1 MKEDVPPRHS
11 ISGMK
16 IAARTDFATV
26 AGALLAATAF
36 CFGMRAE
43 GIRWYDVSQ
52 LTAALIV
59 FAGTAGAVLISMP
72 LSQTRLALS
81 MLPLMLRRSPDQDRQ
96 VIEAL
101 VKLARSAR
109 TRGILSLENDAEN
122 IEDPFLRKA
131 LRLAVDGVGK
141 ETIETLLDADVQG
154 LKAQANSA
162 AGFYEAGAGY
172 APSLGMA
179 GAAIGLI
186 QVMKHLDNIE
196 QVGAGVA
203 AAFVATIYGVLLAN
217 LLLIPIAT
225 KIRAQAETRIRLCTL
240 VREGVLAIASGLNPL
255 LIRLKLEALAQ
266 LERPEPRATRVRSF
280 AA

>member
-1 MKEDVPPRHS
+1 
-11 ISGMK
+11 MK
-16 IAARTDFATV
+16 IAARTDFATLV
-26 AGALLAATAF
+26 GALLAGTAF

-43 GIRWYDVSQ
+43 GIRWNDVSQ

-81 MLPLMLRRSPDQDRQ
+81 MLPLMLRRSADQDRQ
-96 VIEAL
+96 VIEAIVSL
-101 VKLARSAR
+101 SRAAR
-109 TRGILSLENDAEN
+109 TKGIISLQHDAED

-131 LRLAVDGVGK
+131 LRLAVDGVAK

-154 LKAQANSA
+154 VKAQAEA
-162 AGFYEAGAGY
+162 AASFYETGAGY

-186 QVMKHLDNIE
+186 QVMKHLDHIE
-196 QVGAGVA
+196 QVGAGVS
-203 AAFVATIYGVLLAN
+203 AAFVATIYGVLMAN

-225 KIRAQAETRIRLCTL
+225 KIRAQAETRIRRCTL
-240 VREGVLAIASGLNPL
+240 VREGVLAIAAGMNPL

-266 LERPEPRATRVRSF
+266 LESKQKPKARIRAV

>member
-1 MKEDVPPRHS
+1 MKV
-11 ISGMK
+11 
-16 IAARTDFATV
+16 AAKTDFATL

-36 CFGMRAE
+36 LFGMRAE

-59 FAGTAGAVLISMP
+59 FAGTAGAVLISIP
-72 LSQTRLALS
+72 LEQTRLALS
-81 MLPLMLRRSPDQDRQ
+81 MLPLMLKRSGDQDRQ
-96 VIEAL
+96 LIEML
-101 VKLARSAR
+101 VSLARAAR
-109 TRGILSLENDAEN
+109 SKGVISLEHDVEK

-154 LKAQANSA
+154 LKAQSDTA
-162 AGFYEAGAGY
+162 AAFYETAAGY

-186 QVMKHLDNIE
+186 EVMKHLNNIE
-196 QVGAGVA
+196 QVGSGVA

-217 LLLIPIAT
+217 LLLLPIST
-225 KIRAQAETRIRLCTL
+225 KIRSQAETRIRLCTL
-240 VREGVLAIASGLNPL
+240 VREGTLAIASGMNPL

-266 LERPEPRATRVRSF
+266 LHTEEPRKSRVRTV

>member
-1 MKEDVPPRHS
+1 
-11 ISGMK
+11 MK
-16 IAARTDFATV
+16 IAGKTDFATV

-72 LSQTRLALS
+72 LAQTKLALS
-81 MLPLMLRRSPDQDRQ
+81 MLPLMLRRSEDQDRPI
-96 VIEAL
+96 IETL
-101 VKLARSAR
+101 VRLARAAR
-109 TRGILSLENDAEN
+109 TRGIVSLEGDAEK
-122 IEDPFLRKA
+122 IQDPFLRKA

-141 ETIETLLDADVQG
+141 ETMETLLDADVKG
-154 LKAQANSA
+154 LTAQAESA
-162 AGFYEAGAGY
+162 AAFYETAAGY

-186 QVMKHLDNIE
+186 QVMKHLDHIE
-196 QVGAGVA
+196 QVGSGVA

-217 LLLIPIAT
+217 LLLLPIAT
-225 KIRAQAETRIRLCTL
+225 KIRSQAQTRIRLCTL
-240 VREGVLAIASGLNPL
+240 VREGVLAISSGLNPL
-255 LIRLKLEALAQ
+255 LIRLKLEALSQ
-266 LERPEPRATRVRSF
+266 LEQPQPSKARTRSV